1 MWLFGCFVCLLFR
14 FVCGFRFWFWFWF
27 WLVGIVFCSL
37 CLLCC
42 VIGVGSGCLWG
53 FVSLLILVFNCCLL
67 LLVGFVWFAGV
78 FVLAVW
84 FSFGLCLFRLHLLG
98 VLFICSLDGFV
109 WVWFYFVW
117 LVVCWLSYLF
127 GVLGLYL
134 ELFDLWLLVCDLFCC
149 GWAWCCDFLCLDFD
163 VWCWIGLV
171 IGFICWFGFFSFGF
185 DEFGV
190 AIIGLFCVC
199 WFGVYFS
206 VCWCAFGWLCVF
218 EIGFTVGCWGELFVF
233 SWLFNLLV
241 VVDFVLLFNL
251 FVFCLRF
258 FKVLCE

>member
-1 MWLFGCFVCLLFR
+1 MWVLGVCGGLLIYLFWCLIVVCCYLLVLFGLL
-14 FVCGFRFWFWFWF
+14 
-27 WLVGIVFCSL
+27 
-37 CLLCC
+37 
-42 VIGVGSGCLWG
+42 
-53 FVSLLILVFNCCLL
+53 
-67 LLVGFVWFAGV
+67 GV

-109 WVWFYFVW
+109 WVWFYFVG

-149 GWAWCCDFLCLDFD
+149 GWTWCCDFLCLDFD

-171 IGFICWFGFFSFGF
+171 IGFICWLSFFSFGF

-199 WFGVYFS
+199 WLGVYFS
-206 VCWCAFGWLCVF
+206 VCWCAFWLIGVFWDWFYGWMLGWIVCV
-218 EIGFTVGCWGELFVF
+218 
-233 SWLFNLLV
+233 
-241 VVDFVLLFNL
+241 
-251 FVFCLRF
+251 
-258 FKVLCE
+258 